1 MKRRFFVSM
10 LGSSVC
16 LSVRAQTQKR
26 YGPGASD
33 TEIRLGQTMPYSGHL
48 SALGN
53 FGRVQLAYFQMLND
67 TEGGVSGRRV
77 NLLSRDDG
85 YSPPKTVEAVR
96 ELVERDE
103 VLGIIHPVGT
113 ASNKAIHRYMN
124 QKKVPQLL
132 VLSGAQ
138 QWNDPKAN
146 PWTMMGMI
154 AYHTEGAIYAKH
166 FKATM
171 PQGKMTVLM
180 QNDDFGKDYLGG
192 LLSGL
197 GSKQD
202 DLVLKVTYE
211 TSDPTIDSQI
221 IAMQRT
227 RAEGVFLG
235 GTGKFVSLA
244 LKKIHEL
251 GWRPQIYLPI
261 GSASVGGILKPAG
274 LDAAKGVITAAN
286 AKSPGDP
293 AWDQDI
299 GMRGYFDF
307 LKRWAPAINPNDSFA
322 ASGFSYAQII
332 VQILKQCGD
341 HLTRENLMRQASNLK
356 GFSSSMM
363 LPGVTVDT
371 SSDDYLPFQK
381 LRLQQFDGSSYKLIG
396 ELMEV

>member
-166 FKATM
+166 FKATV

-192 LLSGL
+192 LLSGF

-211 TSDPTIDSQI
+211 TSDPTIDSQV

>member
-166 FKATM
+166 FKATV

>member
-10 LGSSVC
+10 IGSSVC

-166 FKATM
+166 FKATV

>member
-10 LGSSVC
+10 IGSSVC

-154 AYHTEGAIYAKH
+154 AYHTEGSIYAKH
-166 FKATM
+166 FKGTF
-171 PQGKMTVLM
+171 PQGKLTVLI
-180 QNDDFGKDYLGG
+180 QNDDFGKDYLAG

-197 GSKQD
+197 GSRQD
-202 DLVLKVTYE
+202 DLILKTTYE
-211 TSDPTIDSQI
+211 TSDPTIDSQV

-274 LDAAKGVITAAN
+274 FDAAKGVITAAN

-293 AWDQDI
+293 AWDQDV

-307 LKRWAPAINPNDSFA
+307 LKRWVPAINPNDSFA

-356 GFSSSMM
+356 GFSSTMM

>member
-192 LLSGL
+192 LLSGF

>member
-10 LGSSVC
+10 IGSSVC

-211 TSDPTIDSQI
+211 TSDPTIDSQV

>member
-26 YGPGASD
+26 YGPGAND

-166 FKATM
+166 FKATV

-274 LDAAKGVITAAN
+274 FDAAKGVITAAN

-293 AWDQDI
+293 AWDQDV

-356 GFSSSMM
+356 GFSSTMM

>member
-192 LLSGL
+192 LLSGF

-211 TSDPTIDSQI
+211 TSDPTIDSQV

-341 HLTRENLMRQASNLK
+341 HLSRENLMRQASNLK

>member
-1 MKRRFFVSM
+1 
-10 LGSSVC
+10 
-16 LSVRAQTQKR
+16 
-26 YGPGASD
+26 
-33 TEIRLGQTMPYSGHL
+33 
-48 SALGN
+48 
-53 FGRVQLAYFQMLND
+53 MLND

-166 FKATM
+166 FKATV

-202 DLVLKVTYE
+202 DLMLKVTYE

>member
-10 LGSSVC
+10 IGSSVC

-154 AYHTEGAIYAKH
+154 AYHTEGSIYAKH
-166 FKATM
+166 FKGTF
-171 PQGKMTVLM
+171 PQGKLTVLI
-180 QNDDFGKDYLGG
+180 QNDDFGKDYLAG

-197 GSKQD
+197 GSRQD
-202 DLVLKVTYE
+202 DLILKTTYE
-211 TSDPTIDSQI
+211 TSDPTIDSQV

-293 AWDQDI
+293 AWDQDV

-356 GFSSSMM
+356 GFSSTMM

>member
-10 LGSSVC
+10 IGSSVC

-192 LLSGL
+192 LLSGF

-211 TSDPTIDSQI
+211 TSDPTIDSQV

>member
-166 FKATM
+166 FKATV

-211 TSDPTIDSQI
+211 TSDPTIDSQV

-274 LDAAKGVITAAN
+274 FDAAKGVITAAN

-293 AWDQDI
+293 AWDQDV

>member
-10 LGSSVC
+10 IGSSVC

-166 FKATM
+166 FKATV

-211 TSDPTIDSQI
+211 TSDPTIDSQV

>member
-10 LGSSVC
+10 IGSSVC

-154 AYHTEGAIYAKH
+154 AYHTEGSIYAKH
-166 FKATM
+166 FKGTF
-171 PQGKMTVLM
+171 PQGKLTVLI
-180 QNDDFGKDYLGG
+180 QNDDFGKDYLAG

-197 GSKQD
+197 GSRQD
-202 DLVLKVTYE
+202 DLILKTTYE
-211 TSDPTIDSQI
+211 TSDPTIDSQV

-261 GSASVGGILKPAG
+261 GSASVGGILKPSG
-274 LDAAKGVITAAN
+274 FDAAKGVITAAN
-286 AKSPGDP
+286 AKSSGDP
-293 AWDQDI
+293 AWDQDV

>member
-10 LGSSVC
+10 IGSSVC

-192 LLSGL
+192 LLSGF

-211 TSDPTIDSQI
+211 TSDPTIDSQV

-341 HLTRENLMRQASNLK
+341 HLTRENLIRQASNLK

>member
-211 TSDPTIDSQI
+211 TSDPTIDSQV

>member
-10 LGSSVC
+10 IGSSVC

-154 AYHTEGAIYAKH
+154 AYHTEGSIYAKH
-166 FKATM
+166 FKGTF
-171 PQGKMTVLM
+171 PQGKLTVLI
-180 QNDDFGKDYLGG
+180 QNDDFGKDYLAG

-197 GSKQD
+197 GSRQD
-202 DLVLKVTYE
+202 DLILKTTYE
-211 TSDPTIDSQI
+211 TSDPTIDSQV

-244 LKKIHEL
+244 LKKIYEL

-274 LDAAKGVITAAN
+274 LDVAKGVITAAN

>member
-10 LGSSVC
+10 IGSSVC

-166 FKATM
+166 FKATV

-356 GFSSSMM
+356 GFSSTMM

>member
-10 LGSSVC
+10 IGSSVC

-166 FKATM
+166 FKATV

-192 LLSGL
+192 LLSGF

-202 DLVLKVTYE
+202 YLVLKVTYE
-211 TSDPTIDSQI
+211 TSDPTIDSQV